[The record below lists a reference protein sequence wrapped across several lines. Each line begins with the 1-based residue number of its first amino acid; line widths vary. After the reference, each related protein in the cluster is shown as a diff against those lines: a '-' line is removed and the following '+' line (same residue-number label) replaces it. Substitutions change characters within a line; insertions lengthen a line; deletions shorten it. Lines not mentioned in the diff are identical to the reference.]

1 MKFMEQLDK
10 AAQNGINICDL
21 VIANEVAC
29 LTPLKGEEFEK
40 ACWYA
45 ERAYLKDDAGYNASE
60 IVKTTYYLFKIA
72 EKEGIPF
79 NCGPRDILRLMDEGV
94 AWYDSASV
102 IEIYGPE
109 ENL

>member
-10 AAQNGINICDL
+10 AAKNGINIGDL

-40 ACWYA
+40 ACWCA
-45 ERAYLKDDAGYNASE
+45 ERAYLKDDARYNVSE

-72 EKEGIPF
+72 EKEGTPF

-102 IEIYGPE
+102 DEIYGPE
-109 ENL
+109 EDL

>member
-10 AAQNGINICDL
+10 AVQNGINVCDL

-29 LTPLKGEEFEK
+29 LTPLKGEEFESVCG
-40 ACWYA
+40 AA
-45 ERAYLKDDAGYNASE
+45 EEAYLKDSTGYSAEE
-60 IVKTTYYLFKIA
+60 IVKTTYYLFKTA
-72 EKEGIPF
+72 KENKVSF
-79 NCGPRDILRLMDEGV
+79 DYGPRDILRLMDEGV

>member
-1 MKFMEQLDK
+1 MKFMEQVDK

-45 ERAYLKDDAGYNASE
+45 EQAYLKDDAGYDASE

-79 NCGPRDILRLMDEGV
+79 NCGPRDILRLVDEGLS
-94 AWYDSASV
+94 WYDSASV
-102 IEIYGPE
+102 DEICGSE
-109 ENL
+109 EDL

>member
-10 AAQNGINICDL
+10 AAQNGIDICDL

-45 ERAYLKDDAGYNASE
+45 EQAYLKDDAGYNAGE
-60 IVKTTYYLFKIA
+60 IVKTVYYLLKIT
-72 EKEGIPF
+72 EKERISF
-79 NCGPRDILRLMDEGV
+79 DYGPRDILSLVDEG
-94 AWYDSASV
+94 ASWYDSAS
-102 IEIYGPE
+102 IDEIYSAE
-109 ENL
+109 EEF